1 MNDFKQ
7 VTVSTFGGKTAEMVV
22 VKDLG
27 DVLVLTRPEE
37 WEQAKRDNREP
48 IAVGFK
54 KSYLV
59 DTTVNINK

>member
-1 MNDFKQ
+1 MDDFKH
-7 VTVSTFGGKTAEMVV
+7 VTVMTFGGKTKEMVV

-27 DVLVLTRPEE
+27 DVLVLTKPEE
-37 WEQAKRDNREP
+37 WEQAKRDKREP

-59 DTTVNINK
+59 DVTVNINK